1 MEHLPLGVTLH
12 WPWLKRV
19 DQTTHNCAVICLPRG
34 MRRNSSDRFLFNAAR
49 AAIEAGRVVTPLVEA
64 VDGQARAEGKRQAP
78 TTVGAIGNHRR
89 SAPRSTAS
97 CASAKARTSG
107 YAVAGARG
115 GRGHCGLLPVRTLAT
130 ARTAGHRRVRKL
142 SRSTGGQGRH
152 EDMISSPASSNWA
165 LERTFDPATVLLPQ
179 ASVCVKCRSTNSLN

>member
-1 MEHLPLGVTLH
+1 MSGAWHAENLDRPKFFS
-12 WPWLKRV
+12 PS
-19 DQTTHNCAVICLPRG
+19 QAAV
-34 MRRNSSDRFLFNAAR
+34 
-49 AAIEAGRVVTPLVEA
+49 EAGREVTP
-64 VDGQARAEGKRQAP
+64 Q
-78 TTVGAIGNHRR
+78 VGAVNRKAAVEGSRWAPVTGSVPLNRRR
-89 SAPRSTAS
+89 SAPGSVAECPVARVRPS
-97 CASAKARTSG
+97 CDE
-107 YAVAGARG
+107 VAGARG